1 MPSQQRARRDQAM
14 MAQPGRQQP
23 GQCGQDRTVGPVKPG
38 PGNLAAQDRDLM
50 AEDHDLSIL
59 RRLATAQQVQPAK
72 DPDHDQVQEAKGHE
86 P

>member
-1 MPSQQRARRDQAM
+1 
-14 MAQPGRQQP
+14 
-23 GQCGQDRTVGPVKPG
+23 
-38 PGNLAAQDRDLM
+38 M